1 MEARSK
7 HTLTAARW
15 LCVCRSPSTSAP
27 SWARLGRL
35 TAATMSAPRR
45 RRRRSLS
52 AASFSCPRPMLGSQL
67 ADEAPKIT
75 MGERKL
81 RSSLWGREG
90 EGKGNETGNAEA
102 SEGSCWVCAVSSR
115 LSLKNGQWPSTCLL
129 CDTAERAAAD
139 GVKEGRERGSG
150 EKRTRS
156 VCSFFTSALL
166 LKGEER
172 GPFPSHPVGCIA

>member
-1 MEARSK
+1 
-7 HTLTAARW
+7 
-15 LCVCRSPSTSAP
+15 
-27 SWARLGRL
+27 
-35 TAATMSAPRR
+35 
-45 RRRRSLS
+45 
-52 AASFSCPRPMLGSQL
+52 
-67 ADEAPKIT
+67 

-81 RSSLWGREG
+81 RSSQWGRERE

>member
-15 LCVCRSPSTSAP
+15 LCVCRSPLTSAP

-52 AASFSCPRPMLGSQL
+52 AASFSCPRSMLGSQL

-81 RSSLWGREG
+81 RSSQWGRERE

-102 SEGSCWVCAVSSR
+102 SEGSCWVRAVSSR

-139 GVKEGRERGSG
+139 GAKEGRGSG
-150 EKRTRS
+150 ESKGRPAVLRPEPYRLA
-156 VCSFFTSALL
+156 SA
-166 LKGEER
+166 
-172 GPFPSHPVGCIA
+172 FP